1 MADKKRRLRNP
12 DEDIMAH
19 CARCGALL
27 TVEDGTLATPD
38 WYKETRFVHYCK
50 DCQAE
55 QFEDYSSWVGVDM
68 AFYLCCAAYN
78 LPFAPEAVP
87 PARNVDGET
96 WRMYL
101 ENLKMLGRDVNDNGE
116 PAAFSD
122 GLTDLS
128 VIFEGKVARF
138 PAFAGGLSTH
148 GGVEKLEGT
157 RAQRKNWGL
166 AYTTVQYK
174 ELDRLYGIQAGAYKD
189 SGIDEDLEYN
199 LREICKLQMLYST
212 QLAKPDIKLAKETYN
227 VISKMKADL
236 KKKETSAE
244 APKKVDTIITAL
256 ERHGMAKGGHLL
268 PYSELLPIL
277 QADHPHYPMSH
288 DLLDYILMAI
298 NNTIR
303 VNEGAGELAE
313 LPASLQVDAMFG
325 ELWPEMTEGE
335 RKLVEEMGLP
345 PLRREGGNG
354 KPNMEPNPAPMGEER
369 NGTTQ

>member
-1 MADKKRRLRNP
+1 MKKFRFSLETVL
-12 DEDIMAH
+12 DYKQQALDALQVEH
-19 CARCGALL
+19 GAI
-27 TVEDGTLATPD
+27 LAQV
-38 WYKETRFVHYCK
+38 KAQE
-50 DCQAE
+50 AE
-55 QFEDYSSWVGVDM
+55 IQEM
-68 AFYLCCAAYN
+68 EAAYRH
-78 LPFAPEAVP
+78 L
-87 PARNVDGET
+87 
-96 WRMYL
+96 
-101 ENLKMLGRDVNDNGE
+101 NGE
-116 PAAFSD
+116 F
-122 GLTDLS
+122 
-128 VIFEGKVARF
+128 ARR
-138 PAFAGGLSTH
+138 
-148 GGVEKLEGT
+148 KLEGISILDAMKYEQYL
-157 RAQRKNWGL
+157 RSSERQIQE
-166 AYTTVQYK
+166 AYQH
-174 ELDRLYGIQAGAYKD
+174 LDHLHRQEEAK
-189 SGIDEDLEYN
+189 
-199 LREICKLQMLYST
+199 REQV
-212 QLAKPDIKLAKETYN
+212 EE
-227 VISKMKADL
+227 